1 VITETPAGRVVHRG
15 GGIVGPVH
23 LAYQISG
30 PDDAP
35 PMVLLHGLG
44 ESAASWDPVLD
55 ALAKSFRVYAVD
67 LRGHGDSDW
76 PGAYSFELMT
86 ADVVGLLDELRL
98 GSVALVG
105 HSMGGA
111 VAYRVAVSRPDL
123 VGRLVV
129 EDAPP
134 ALRRELVIPERP
146 AGPLDFDWPAVVAI
160 RTQLSQDDPAT
171 WAGLPSITA
180 PTLIVGGGPDSHV
193 PQDKLA
199 EAAGLIPRC
208 DLVTIPAGHYV
219 HTARPEE
226 FASVVLSWLS
236 S

>member
-1 VITETPAGRVVHRG
+1 
-15 GGIVGPVH
+15 
-23 LAYQISG
+23 
-30 PDDAP
+30 
-35 PMVLLHGLG
+35 MVLLHGLG
-44 ESAASWDPVLD
+44 ERAASWDPVLD

-76 PGAYSFELMT
+76 PGTYSFELMA
-86 ADVVGLLDELRL
+86 ADVIGLLDELRL
-98 GSVALVG
+98 SSVTLVG

-111 VAYRVAVSRPDL
+111 VAYRVAMSRADL
-123 VGRLVV
+123 AGRLVV

-160 RTQLSQDDPAT
+160 RTQLSQDDPAA

-226 FASVVLSWLS
+226 FADVVLGWLAKAPIQPG
-236 S
+236 

>member
-1 VITETPAGRVVHRG
+1 M
-15 GGIVGPVH
+15 H

-30 PDDAP
+30 PDGAP

-44 ESAASWDPVLD
+44 ERAASWDPVLD
-55 ALAKSFRVYAVD
+55 ALSKTFRVYAVD

-76 PGAYSFELMT
+76 PGTYSFELM
-86 ADVVGLLDELRL
+86 ADDVIDLLDELRL
-98 GSVALVG
+98 SSVALVG

-160 RTQLSQDDPAT
+160 RTQLSQDDPAM
-171 WAGLPSITA
+171 WAALPSITA

-226 FASVVLSWLS
+226 FAGAVLGWLS

>member
-1 VITETPAGRVVHRG
+1 
-15 GGIVGPVH
+15 
-23 LAYQISG
+23 
-30 PDDAP
+30 
-35 PMVLLHGLG
+35 MVLLHGLG
-44 ESAASWDPVLD
+44 ERAASWDPVLD
-55 ALAKSFRVYAVD
+55 ALADRFRVYALD

-76 PGAYSFELMT
+76 PGTYSFELMA
-86 ADVVGLLDELRL
+86 ADVAGLLDELGL
-98 GSVALVG
+98 GSVTLVG

-111 VAYRVAVSRPDL
+111 VAYRVTMSRPDL

-146 AGPLDFDWPAVVAI
+146 AGPLDFDWPVVVAI
-160 RTQLSQDDPAT
+160 RTQLSQDDPAA

-219 HTARPEE
+219 HTARPGE
-226 FASVVLSWLS
+226 FADVVLGWLAVA
-236 S
+236 

>member
-1 VITETPAGRVVHRG
+1 
-15 GGIVGPVH
+15 
-23 LAYQISG
+23 
-30 PDDAP
+30 
-35 PMVLLHGLG
+35 MVLLHGLG
-44 ESAASWDPVLD
+44 ERAASWDPVLD
-55 ALAKSFRVYAVD
+55 ALADRFRVYALD

-76 PGAYSFELMT
+76 PGAYSFELMA
-86 ADVVGLLDELRL
+86 ADVAGLLDELGL
-98 GSVALVG
+98 GSVTLVG

-111 VAYRVAVSRPDL
+111 VAYRVTMSRPDL

-146 AGPLDFDWPAVVAI
+146 AGPLDFDWPVVVAI
-160 RTQLSQDDPAT
+160 RTQLSQDDPAA

-208 DLVTIPAGHYV
+208 DLVTIPAGHYI

-226 FASVVLSWLS
+226 FAGVVLSWLAAA
-236 S
+236 

>member
-1 VITETPAGRVVHRG
+1 
-15 GGIVGPVH
+15 
-23 LAYQISG
+23 
-30 PDDAP
+30 
-35 PMVLLHGLG
+35 
-44 ESAASWDPVLD
+44 
-55 ALAKSFRVYAVD
+55 
-67 LRGHGDSDW
+67 
-76 PGAYSFELMT
+76 
-86 ADVVGLLDELRL
+86 
-98 GSVALVG
+98 
-105 HSMGGA
+105 MGGA

-160 RTQLSQDDPAT
+160 RTQLSQDDPAM
-171 WAGLPSITA
+171 WAALPSITA

-226 FASVVLSWLS
+226 FAGVVLSWLS

>member
-1 VITETPAGRVVHRG
+1 
-15 GGIVGPVH
+15 
-23 LAYQISG
+23 
-30 PDDAP
+30 
-35 PMVLLHGLG
+35 MVLLHGLG
-44 ESAASWDPVLD
+44 ERAASWDPVLD
-55 ALAKSFRVYAVD
+55 ALSRRFRVYALD

-76 PGAYSFELMT
+76 PGTYSFELMA
-86 ADVVGLLDELRL
+86 ADVIGLLDELRL
-98 GSVALVG
+98 SSVALVG

-111 VAYRVAVSRPDL
+111 VAYRVAMSRPGL

-160 RTQLSQDDPAT
+160 RTQLSQDDPAA

-226 FASVVLSWLS
+226 FAGVVLGWLS